1 MTAQQTCALAPDRT
15 TPRPRMSSYDL
26 REPADAYMTPD
37 AVARAVLGQVDV
49 RPGDRVLEP
58 HGGSGSFVRL
68 LLDQGAVVTATEV
81 NPKLVDAGDPR
92 ARWVCGD
99 FLRHR
104 RRYDIVVGNPPF
116 RRWHHH
122 VRHALTMSARAV
134 HMVLPVSTL
143 TDPEMRALVSEGR
156 APSRVLFLSPN
167 PRFET
172 VGGKTLRIPTV
183 LVSWTARHKGP
194 TSTGVLPC
202 GPKLGSPQTGA
213 SDSEHTTPPGVAIEL
228 VRMLRFPAGAEVV
241 VPSGA
246 LQAASVVAAL
256 RVTGV
261 RALPVTRQA
270 LLVGE
275 LGASWADGVV
285 SAPPTRA
292 FAEWARRALEAT
304 RNGGRVGMLASLDVM
319 SSPTNREFWDEHPAR
334 ITVLP
339 WGVGRGDR
347 GRAWFG
353 LFEWT
358 VGVRGEAEM
367 FFPEPQVEVRWAQ
380 PRPSKRTPP
389 SAQTVCAD
397 EPLTLIAV
405 GA

>member
-1 MTAQQTCALAPDRT
+1 
-15 TPRPRMSSYDL
+15 MSSYDL

-37 AVARAVLGQVDV
+37 DVARAVLGQVDV

-68 LLDQGAVVTATEV
+68 LLEQGAVVTATEV

-99 FLRHR
+99 FLRQR
-104 RRYDIVVGNPPF
+104 GRYDIVVGNPPF

-122 VRHALTMSARAV
+122 VRHAFSMSARAV
-134 HMVLPVSTL
+134 HMLLPVSTL
-143 TDPEMRALVSEGR
+143 RDPEMRALVNDGR

-172 VGGKTLRIPTV
+172 LGGKKHRVPTV

-202 GPKLGSPQTGA
+202 SPKRGSVQTGA
-213 SDSEHTTPPGVAIEL
+213 WDSEHATPWGVAIEL
-228 VRMLRFPAGAEVV
+228 DRMLGFPAGAEVL
-241 VPSGA
+241 VPSGES
-246 LQAASVVAAL
+246 LAAWVVTAL
-256 RVTGV
+256 RVSGV
-261 RALPVTRQA
+261 RVSPVTREG
-270 LLVGE
+270 LLAGE
-275 LGASWADGVV
+275 LGASGADGVLA
-285 SAPPTRA
+285 APPTRA
-292 FAEWARRALEAT
+292 FAEWARRALQAT
-304 RNGGRVGMLASLDVM
+304 RHGGRVGLLASLDVM
-319 SSPTNREFWDEHPAR
+319 SSPTNREFWHEHPAR

-358 VGVRGEAEM
+358 VGVRGEPAIH
-367 FFPEPQVEVRWAQ
+367 FPEALVESRWAQ

-397 EPLTLIAV
+397 EPLTLTAL